1 MNPEVLRRGTAG
13 QQDTGFREGGN
24 ARPVKREGDGSVQEE
39 GPHGASC
46 PPQSSGQCTCL
57 TSGLGVHVCVGGY
70 GACVHVH
77 VCICAHVWRGA
88 WLRHT

>member
-1 MNPEVLRRGTAG
+1 MVRPALPNH
-13 QQDTGFREGGN
+13 QDN
-24 ARPVKREGDGSVQEE
+24 ARVSLAV
-39 GPHGASC
+39 
-46 PPQSSGQCTCL
+46 L
-57 TSGLGVHVCVGGY
+57 VCMCVCGGY